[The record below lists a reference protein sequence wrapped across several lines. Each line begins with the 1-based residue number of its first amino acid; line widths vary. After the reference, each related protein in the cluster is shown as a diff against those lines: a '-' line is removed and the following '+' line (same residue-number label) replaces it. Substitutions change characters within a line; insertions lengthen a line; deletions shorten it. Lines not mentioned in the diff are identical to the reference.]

1 MGTAKEEELMLNPR
15 KIQLM
20 SRLAVLEKEQGRRLK
35 KVRESYRSDYI
46 GIPMLKNAL
55 RITVVFLLV
64 LCIWAV
70 SHINFLL
77 ELVAQ
82 AEVKLW
88 MIVVLTAY
96 IMVLLVSEIITF
108 LTASADYYR
117 SLRVAEEYEYLLRQ
131 LTALEEDGDEETD

>member
-1 MGTAKEEELMLNPR
+1 MLNPR

-20 SRLAVLEKEQGRRLK
+20 SRLAVLEKEQSRRLK

>member
-1 MGTAKEEELMLNPR
+1 MLNPR